1 VDEQNLSWSGIL
13 AELNATALPNLR
25 PPDYDGVRRKYLR
38 HLSEKTNRHTIL
50 YATKFTQRD
59 PNLPAELI
67 SIVDED
73 VQGLMEVV
81 RGSKTKKLDLILH
94 SPGGSLDAAEGIVNY
109 LREKFS
115 DIRVI
120 VPQLAQSAA
129 TMICCAANEVMMGAH
144 SSLGPIDPQI
154 FVNTALGAKFVPA
167 QAIIDQFEQAKQECA
182 DKDKVTAWL
191 PMLTQYGPHLIK
203 TCSYLTELSSELVE
217 KWLSQYMFHG
227 DGKAQKAKQL
237 AAWLSDHKKFKTHA
251 RHIPRSELKAKGMNV
266 TRLEDDQTIQDLA
279 LATFHA
285 TTHAFDGTNVVKI
298 IENQF
303 GKSFMKMVLTRPA
316 RPFPIPNQS
325 PAPTTAP
332 ARSEITARKAQP
344 THKKHFA
351 R

>member
-1 VDEQNLSWSGIL
+1 MGKENLSWSGIL
-13 AELNATALPNLR
+13 TELIASGAPGAR
-25 PPDYDGVRRKYLR
+25 PDYDGVRRKYLNR
-38 HLSEKTNRHTIL
+38 LAERTKRHTIL

-59 PNLPAELI
+59 PNLPPELI

-81 RGSKTKKLDLILH
+81 HGSKTKKLDLILH

-154 FVNTALGAKFVPA
+154 FVNTPLGSKFVPA

-182 DKDKVTAWL
+182 DKNKVTAWL
-191 PMLTQYGPHLIK
+191 PMLTQYGPHLVK

-217 KWLSQYMFHG
+217 EWLARYMFHG
-227 DGKAQKAKQL
+227 RDASKKAKRL
-237 AAWLSDHKKFKTHA
+237 AGWLSDHKKFKTHA
-251 RHIPRSELKAKGMNV
+251 RHIPRSKLKRMGMNI
-266 TRLEDDQTIQDLA
+266 TKLEDDQTIQDLA
-279 LATFHA
+279 LAAFHA

-303 GKSFMKMVLTRPA
+303 GKSFMKIVLVRQA
-316 RPFPIPNQS
+316 FPFPLPIQS
-325 PAPTTAP
+325 PVPTPTPMLPRQTPVP
-332 ARSEITARKAQP
+332 AHSILKP
-344 THKKHFA
+344 H
-351 R
+351 